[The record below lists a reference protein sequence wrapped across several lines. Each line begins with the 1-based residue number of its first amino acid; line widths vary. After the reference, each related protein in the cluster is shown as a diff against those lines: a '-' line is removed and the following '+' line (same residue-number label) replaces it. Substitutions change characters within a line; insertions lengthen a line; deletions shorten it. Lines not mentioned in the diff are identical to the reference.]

1 MLFLPLPNDRHSSY
15 IRDMP
20 GAWLTAKRFSAWTLA
35 YFGAAMVAVWFA
47 PEGPDAVSLI
57 WPAGGIAFAAL
68 LVHGLRYWP
77 IIALPLVPLHL
88 WILPT
93 PWLFVPFSIAANV
106 VPVCVAV
113 YLIHRV
119 TRASDP
125 GFRIG
130 TGLQLLG
137 FAVGVSILSALVGGA
152 GMWLSGMATTETVPA
167 RMAAWA
173 MADLVGMVTVGP
185 ALITLLRV
193 DEFQALEAD
202 VAVKPRRLEFVVWTI
217 AFLSGLL
224 VLWFSGQLQSH
235 FALAVACLPLALIV
249 WAALRF
255 HPVFALGAN
264 MIFASGL
271 ATVAALGLG
280 GFQAPDTLGETAA
293 LTCFLLV
300 VALIPP
306 ILTAANYQLRVA
318 SHRQLRRA
326 RHDAMTR
333 LPNRPAFEI
342 ELKKWL
348 SRSAPRGVLLY
359 VDLDQFK
366 IINDSLSHAAGDAFV
381 LGAAGVLKSRL
392 GTGQFLARMG
402 GDEFALIVEDT
413 GDIRNFAANLVD
425 AIAALRLPWFEQV
438 MATTA
443 SIGAAPFDPATD
455 EFGEI
460 LARADAACQS
470 AKDQGGNQVFWADG
484 GDGGLNEKRN
494 AMRWAVRLTAAMDED
509 RFRLHCQSIVPLKG
523 QPMRRHFEVL
533 LRLQEA
539 GEGNLLLP
547 GQFVPAAER
556 FNLGP
561 RLDRYV
567 FDRTLRWFE
576 ASPTVLDQVER
587 ISVNLSAATLIDE
600 GFPDFVRKRLADSVV
615 RPEQLCFEITETSA
629 VRDLAKAAR
638 LIDRVR
644 EQGARFALDDF
655 GTGFCSFAYLA
666 SLRVDYFKIDGS
678 FVRDMGHSALA
689 LSIVRAII
697 DIGRVTNTL
706 TVAECVE
713 TTALRAKLGSL
724 GVDFAQGYAIDRP
737 RDISEF
743 FSAPPPD
750 AMALVG

>member
-1 MLFLPLPNDRHSSY
+1 
-15 IRDMP
+15 MP
-20 GAWLTAKRFSAWTLA
+20 GTWLVAQRFVLWTLA

-47 PEGPDAVSLI
+47 PQGPDAVSLI

-68 LVHGLRYWP
+68 HVHGLRYWP

-93 PWLFVPFSIAANV
+93 PWLFVPFSIIANV
-106 VPVCVAV
+106 VPACVAV
-113 YLIHRV
+113 YLIGRM
-119 TRASDP
+119 TQASEP

-137 FAVGVSILSALVGGA
+137 FAVLIAIFSALIGVF
-152 GMWLSGMATTETVPA
+152 GMWYSGMAQPESVPA

-173 MADLVGMVTVGP
+173 MADLVGMVTVAP
-185 ALITLLRV
+185 ALITVLRLA
-193 DEFQALEAD
+193 EFQPLEAD
-202 VAVKPRRLEFVVWTI
+202 VAVKPRRLEFVLWSI

-235 FALAVACLPLALIV
+235 FALAVACLPLALII

-255 HPVFALGAN
+255 HPAFALVAN

-280 GFQAPDTLGETAA
+280 GFQAPRTLGETAA

-300 VALIPP
+300 AALIPP

-326 RHDAMTR
+326 RHDPMTR
-333 LPNRPAFEI
+333 LPNRAAFEI

-348 SRSAPRGVLLY
+348 SRDPRRGVLLY

-381 LGAAGVLKSRL
+381 VGAAGVLKSKL
-392 GTGQFLARMG
+392 QPNQFLARIG

-413 GDIRNFAANLVD
+413 GDIPAFASSLAE
-425 AIAALRLPWFEQV
+425 AIGALRLPWFEQV

-443 SIGAAPFDPATD
+443 SIGAASFDPAAD
-455 EFGEI
+455 DFGEI
-460 LARADAACQS
+460 LARADAACHS
-470 AKDQGGNQVFWADG
+470 AKDQGGNRVFWADTA
-484 GDGGLNEKRN
+484 DGGLLEKRN

-509 RFRLHCQSIVPLKG
+509 RFQLHCQSIVPLKS
-523 QPMRRHFEVL
+523 PAALRHFEVL
-533 LRLQEA
+533 LRMHEP
-539 GEGNLLLP
+539 GDPNLLLP

-576 ASPTVLDQVER
+576 ASPTVLAQVER
-587 ISVNLSAATLIDE
+587 ISVNLSAATLMDE
-600 GFPDFVRKRLADSVV
+600 SFPDFVKRRLADSVV
-615 RPEQLCFEITETSA
+615 RPEHLCFEITETSA

-678 FVRDMGHSALA
+678 FVRDLGHSALA
-689 LSIVRAII
+689 LSIVRSII

-724 GVDFAQGYAIDRP
+724 GVDYAQGYAIDRP

-750 AMALVG
+750 AVALVG